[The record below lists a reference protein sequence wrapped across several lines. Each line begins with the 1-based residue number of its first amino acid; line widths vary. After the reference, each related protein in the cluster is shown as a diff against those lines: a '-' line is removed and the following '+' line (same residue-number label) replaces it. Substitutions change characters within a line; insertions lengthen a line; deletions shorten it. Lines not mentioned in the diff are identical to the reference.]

1 MSRPDGIPSVVR
13 LANIT
18 KRFGGVTALSDVNL
32 TLEPGEVVGLVGENG
47 SGKSTLIKVLAGIV
61 TPDSGTVE
69 VDGKPLDGGDLAG
82 RVHAG
87 VGVVLQEAQVCP
99 ELEVAENISLGRMA
113 PKRRLISWSTVRSNA
128 AKVLSET
135 GLVLPIRRKLRTL
148 SQDEAHLTDVVRL
161 IARGCHVLVFDET
174 TASLTTNYVSQLF
187 DVIERARAQGTA
199 ILIVTHR
206 LNEIFAITTRVV
218 VLRDGLIVADTPTAQ
233 TDEATVIRNMVG
245 RELSGR
251 QPRNTAAVGDPL
263 LRIENL
269 VAGRITE
276 PLNLTARPG
285 QVLGIGGLVGSGRS
299 TVLEAIYGLIPRIG
313 VVTIDGVPLRANSVR
328 DSIKAGIGFVP
339 EDRRADGLA
348 MDMSVRANAAFV
360 ASARKPMFSWVR
372 RSDEEALVNSMRS
385 QLGLKAANASDPVRN
400 LSGGNQQKI
409 VLGRWLADK
418 PRVLLLDEPTR
429 GIDVGAKSE
438 IYRLIDQLAQDGVAI
453 LVVTSELEELLALSD
468 DIIVLREGR
477 VTARLTR
484 GATEEEVAVAMAGSP
499 KFLESM
505 SAKLRSTELP

>member
-1 MSRPDGIPSVVR
+1 MSQPDRPRPVVR
-13 LANIT
+13 LADIT
-18 KRFGGVTALSDVNL
+18 KRFGGVTALSEVSL
-32 TLEPGEVVGLVGENG
+32 TIEPGEVVGLVGENG

-61 TPDSGTVE
+61 TPDHGTVE
-69 VDGKPLDGGDLAG
+69 VDGAPLADGDLAG

-113 PKRRLISWSTVRSNA
+113 PKRRLISWSKVRSDA
-128 AKVLSET
+128 AKVVRET
-135 GLVLPIRRKLRTL
+135 GLALPIRRKLRTL

-174 TASLTTNYVSQLF
+174 TASLTADYVGQLF

-199 ILIVTHR
+199 ILIVSHR

-218 VLRDGLIVADTPTAQ
+218 VLRDGHVVADTPTAV

-251 QPRNTAAVGDPL
+251 QLREAATVGDPL
-263 LRIENL
+263 LRVENL

-276 PLNLTARPG
+276 PLSLSVRPG

-299 TVLEAIYGLIPRIG
+299 TVLEAIYGLVPRAG
-313 VVTIDGVPLRANSVR
+313 DVTVGGVPLRAKSVR
-328 DSIKAGIGFVP
+328 DSIRAGIGFVP

-360 ASARKPMFSWVR
+360 ASARKPMLSWVR
-372 RSDEEALVNSMRS
+372 RRDEEALVNSMRA
-385 QLGLKAANASDPVRN
+385 QLGLKAANDSEPVRN

-409 VLGRWLADK
+409 VLGRWLADRPK
-418 PRVLLLDEPTR
+418 VLLLDEPTR

-453 LVVTSELEELLALSD
+453 LIVTSELEELLALSD
-468 DIIVLREGR
+468 DIVVLREGR
-477 VTARLTR
+477 VNARLAR
-484 GATEEEVAVAMAGSP
+484 GATEEDVAVAMAGSTH
-499 KFLESM
+499 F
-505 SAKLRSTELP
+505 